1 MEFDPRVDL
10 CFQVTG
16 KALPVDHGFALYGAI
31 NHVLPCIHEDHEI
44 GLKLIRGRYIGDGIL
59 DISPRSELVLRLPA
73 SRIATYIR
81 LAGKTLEVIGHR
93 LGVGVPNTR
102 ALIPSVA
109 LSSPLVTTKNGNEQA
124 RFEAEIRNQMENLGL
139 KGRIAI
145 GKRRTFQV
153 HGKQVVGY
161 SVLVSEL
168 TPEESILLQENGIGG
183 RRKMGCGFFDF
194 EPIKD

>member
-10 CFQVTG
+10 CFQITG
-16 KALPVDHGFALYGAI
+16 KTLPVDHGFALYGAI
-31 NHVLPCIHEDHEI
+31 NHALPCIHEDREI

-59 DISPRSELVLRLPA
+59 DVSPRSELILRLPA
-73 SRIATYIR
+73 SRIAIYIA

-93 LGVGVPNTR
+93 LGVGIPNTR

-109 LSSPLVTTKNGNEQA
+109 LSSPLVTTKNGNEQT
-124 RFEAEIRNQMENLGL
+124 RFEAEIKNQMENLGL

-153 HGKQVVGY
+153 HDKQVVGY

-168 TPEESILLQENGIGG
+168 TPEESILLQENGLGG
-183 RRKMGCGFFDF
+183 RRKMGCGFF
-194 EPIKD
+194 EPWKG

>member
-10 CFQVTG
+10 CFQITG
-16 KALPVDHGFALYGAI
+16 QTLPVDHGFALYGAI
-31 NHVLPCIHEDHEI
+31 NHVLPCIHEDREI
-44 GLKLIRGRYIGDGIL
+44 GLKLIRGRYIGNGIL
-59 DISPRSELVLRLPA
+59 DISPKSELILRLPA
-73 SRIATYIR
+73 SRIAIYIA

-93 LGVGVPNTR
+93 LGVGIPNTR
-102 ALIPSVA
+102 TLMPSVA
-109 LSSPLVTTKNGNEQA
+109 LSSPLVTTKNGTEQA
-124 RFEAEIRNQMENLGL
+124 RFEAEIKNQMENLGL

-168 TPEESILLQENGIGG
+168 TAEESIRLQENGLGG
-183 RRKMGCGFFDF
+183 RRKMGCGVF
-194 EPIKD
+194 EAWGL